1 MDIISGIRH
10 FLVSNVPKMV
20 VKYSRDAKKNET
32 LESRKAADIYMSAR
46 NGTDSWIT
54 YPSFNRE
61 IIQNAAALI
70 PTTFTEV
77 EISDFLRDKN
87 LINVNYFAH
96 RDKFVKAARE
106 WTIRNY
112 EEKNEYYR
120 MIAGLPPIGAPD
132 LYFDD
137 AIYDAFELE
146 KTPIHLVHQNVLN
159 SMDLDGSLDEFQ
171 AKYPSYR
178 YISHLGNRRIDVG
191 LARMAD
197 NFDVLYIPKKIDN
210 ESYQRDFLRAY
221 DQAREYILTVVYN
234 MYYSAKYEYYDNYL
248 AFITLMMA
256 VQYLINNAYKIV
268 VNRDFYD
275 LESIRTFLTAYN
287 IPYSGFFTIYQNRL
301 LVKNLNILLQKKST
315 TRVLIDVMDLLG
327 FTDYELIKYYLVKRH
342 KTDRNGMPILK
353 YLKDENGEYLLDE
366 KGEKIIDAESVY
378 EFYFSG
384 IPIESEDVQQDILN
398 SDYVMG
404 YDEMVKDD
412 NLWID
417 DSETKQLLMET
428 DFNYMQ
434 TKYIDVKVVYKL
446 QEIVFETVYASRII
460 LDNAEDTKRI
470 KVTMNMLSDT
480 PVSLFDSIVMLICLM
495 CKMHRMEPTLYSKLS
510 EVAHILG
517 FNFDADFEA
526 IKSNIMYNRIA
537 KRKGG
542 SEYVNVENLYNSNI
556 AKYITKTSFNTP
568 NDVNRMLVNVKELR
582 NLLMQGMADADN
594 LTVYYAYKT
603 LYESLMYTE
612 VNNSIYNLKDGTTP
626 ETFADYLRESNY
638 ELYDIYQN
646 IDMEMIPDYID
657 YITQRLGT
665 LFKDTKYFPY
675 IKLLSGED
683 IDALLKLLRF
693 FKSYTVNIRKAHINL
708 MLDDRYDNM
717 VHVISAMKFKV
728 RMKMGEDFNFLD
740 DINGLHGLIKMSD
753 TSTHVMDK
761 LAFIVHNFMIREYVE
776 GIHKP
781 KFTGEIHQNDPFDLI
796 DVVKEEGT
804 LNADTDKVHIHNHH
818 KFIGRLNNDYTVTTT
833 ENVTYSANINHNN
846 EIRTTDDITETVDLN
861 QIDRHYASDQVGT
874 VQEILMRAG
883 RSVSDK
889 HRVEVSIYNEDEAET
904 VDVPSVDEIL
914 QIKRDKAT
922 GGDEL
927 EVDIDMSMRDNASAR
942 ISQYMNTILNPNDSI
957 HGSDSIIRSNVD
969 MGAKD
974 KATLYESVRFIYT
987 D

>member
-1 MDIISGIRH
+1 
-10 FLVSNVPKMV
+10 MV

-77 EISDFLRDKN
+77 EIRDFMRDKN
-87 LINVNYFAH
+87 LINVNYYAH

-106 WTIRNY
+106 WTLRNY

-137 AIYDAFELE
+137 VIYEAFDLE

-171 AKYPSYR
+171 TRYPSYR

-221 DQAREYILTVVYN
+221 DQAKEYILTVVYN

-384 IPIESEDVQQDILN
+384 IPIESDDVQQDILN
-398 SDYVMG
+398 SDYVMS

-417 DSETKQLLMET
+417 DAETKQLLMET

-446 QEIVFETVYASRII
+446 QEIVFETVYASRMI

-470 KVTMNMLSDT
+470 KVTMNLLSDT

-495 CKMHRMEPTLYSKLS
+495 CKMHGMEPTLYSKLS

-556 AKYITKTSFNTP
+556 AKYITKTTFNTP
-568 NDVNRMLVNVKELR
+568 NDVNRMFVNVKELR
-582 NLLMQGMADADN
+582 NLLVQGMADADN

-646 IDMEMIPDYID
+646 IDTEMVPDYID

-693 FKSYTVNIRKAHINL
+693 FKSYTVSIRKAHINL

-717 VHVISAMKFKV
+717 VHVISSMKFKV
-728 RMKMGEDFNFLD
+728 SMKMGEDFNFLD
-740 DINGLHGLIKMSD
+740 DIDGLHGLIKMSD
-753 TSTHVMDK
+753 NSTHVMDK

-781 KFTGEIHQNDPFDLI
+781 KFIGEIHQNDPFDLI
-796 DVVKEEGT
+796 DVIREEGT
-804 LNADTDKVHIHNHH
+804 LNADTDRVHIHNHH
-818 KFIGRLNNDYTVTTT
+818 KFIGLLNNDYTITTT
-833 ENVTYSANINHNN
+833 ENVKYDANIKHNN
-846 EIRTTDDITETVDLN
+846 KIRTMDDVTETVNLN
-861 QIDRHYASDQVGT
+861 QVDRHSASDQVGT
-874 VQEILMRAG
+874 VQEILMRTG

-889 HRVEVSIYNEDEAET
+889 HHIDVSFYNEDEAET
-904 VDVPSVDEIL
+904 VDVPFVDEIL

-927 EVDIDMSMRDNASAR
+927 EVDIDMSMKDSASTR
-942 ISQYMNTILNPNDSI
+942 ISQSMNTKLNPNDSI
-957 HGSDSIIRSNVD
+957 HGSDSIIRSNVN
-969 MGAKD
+969 MVAKD

>member
-1 MDIISGIRH
+1 
-10 FLVSNVPKMV
+10 MV

-70 PTTFTEV
+70 PTTFTET
-77 EISDFLRDKN
+77 EIRDFLRDKN
-87 LINVNYFAH
+87 LINVNYYAH

-106 WTIRNY
+106 WTLNNY

-137 AIYDAFELE
+137 AIYESFDLE
-146 KTPIHLVHQNVLN
+146 RTPIHLVHQNVLN

-171 AKYPSYR
+171 SKHLSYP

-191 LARMAD
+191 VARMAD
-197 NFDVLYIPKKIDN
+197 NFDILYIPKKIDN

-221 DQAREYILTVVYN
+221 DQAKEYILTVVYN

-256 VQYLINNAYKIV
+256 VQYLINNSYKIV

-342 KTDRNGMPILK
+342 KTDVNGMPILK

-366 KGEKIIDAESVY
+366 NGEKIIDAESVY

-384 IPIESEDVQQDILN
+384 IPIDSNDVQQDIIN
-398 SDYVMG
+398 SDYEMS
-404 YDEMVKDD
+404 YNEMVKDD
-412 NLWID
+412 NLWVD
-417 DSETKQLLMET
+417 DAETKQLLMET

-446 QEIVFETVYASRII
+446 QEIVFETVYASRLI
-460 LDNAEDTKRI
+460 LDRSEDTKRI
-470 KVTMNMLSDT
+470 KVTMNLLSDT

-495 CKMHRMEPTLYSKLS
+495 CKMHGMEPTLYSKLS

-542 SEYVNVENLYNSNI
+542 NDYVNVENLYNSNI
-556 AKYITKTSFNTP
+556 AKYITKTSFTTP
-568 NDVNRMLVNVKELR
+568 DEVNRMFVNVRELR

-612 VNNSIYNLKDGTTP
+612 VNNSIYNLKNGDTP
-626 ETFADYLRESNY
+626 ETFTDYLRESNY
-638 ELYDIYQN
+638 ELYNIYQT
-646 IDMEMIPDYID
+646 IDTEMIPDYID

-717 VHVISAMKFKV
+717 VHVISSMKFKV

-740 DINGLHGLIKMSD
+740 DVDGLHGLIKMSD
-753 TSTHVMDK
+753 TSTQVMDK
-761 LAFIVHNFMIREYVE
+761 LAFIVYNFMNREYVE

-781 KFTGEIHQNDPFDLI
+781 KFIEEIHQNDPFDLI
-796 DVVKEEGT
+796 DVVREEGI
-804 LNADTDKVHIHNHH
+804 LNADKDRVHIHNEH
-818 KFIGRLNNDYTVTTT
+818 KFIGRV
-833 ENVTYSANINHNN
+833 NN
-846 EIRTTDDITETVDLN
+846 EYKVTSDETMRYYANMKHDNVIKNTDDIVEKATLIN
-861 QIDRHYASDQVGT
+861 NDRYNLSDKTST
-874 VQEILMRAG
+874 VQEILMRNG
-883 RSVSDK
+883 RTVSDK
-889 HRVEVSIYNEDEAET
+889 HQIDINLYNDEEVESIDIPFVDEA
-904 VDVPSVDEIL
+904 IR
-914 QIKRDKAT
+914 IKN
-922 GGDEL
+922 GGLAITDDEL
-927 EVDIDMSMRDNASAR
+927 EIDVDMSMRDGAFADTSE
-942 ISQYMNTILNPNDSI
+942 YMKTTIKSNESI
-957 HGSDSIIRSNVD
+957 YGSDVLMRSNID
-969 MGAKD
+969 MAAND
-974 KATLYESVRFIYT
+974 KVKLYESVKFIYT